1 MVIVIFVDFMFN
13 ASVGL
18 LGDKLD
24 VAHNRMA
31 VVAQLGRCNPDSAWH
46 LYLADNYGLV
56 GYYFLSWQSP
66 SVVVDWVG

>member
-1 MVIVIFVDFMFN
+1 VVIVIFVDFIFN

-31 VVAQLGRCNPDSAWH
+31 VVAQMGRCNPDSACH
-46 LYLADNYGLV
+46 LYLADNYGPV
-56 GYYFLSWQSP
+56 GY
-66 SVVVDWVG
+66 